1 MSKFDVDRKC
11 RLMTGVAEAL
21 QRMKPLLAR
30 LEEPAEPIPPGYWPP
45 PPYPSTPTQIRR
57 TISRLHAGKVRPVD
71 PSVRPRQ
78 AAWALRRIF
87 LQDQARERLEEE
99 IERLRQ
105 DLYALSDQREAEF
118 AADDLMLFFS
128 THQLE
133 NELDDPLREI
143 ILELYDYLKTEGR
156 SHRRAKWAAARAKA
170 GMKGNFDP
178 FVPQG

>member
-1 MSKFDVDRKC
+1 MSKFDPDRRF

-45 PPYPSTPTQIRR
+45 PPYPNTPAQIRR
-57 TISRLHAGKVRPVD
+57 TISRLHAGKARPVD
-71 PSVRPRQ
+71 PSVSPRK
-78 AAWALRRIF
+78 AAWALRRVF
-87 LQDQARERLEEE
+87 TQDQAREQLEKE
-99 IERLRQ
+99 IELLRQ

-118 AADDLMLFFS
+118 AAADLELFFT
-128 THQLE
+128 THKLE

-143 ILELYDYLKTEGR
+143 IVDLYEYLKSEGR

-178 FVPQG
+178 FVPEA